1 MCSQRASIRIAEE
14 VESEASGGSVLDRL
28 RAMLRMLTPKPTSV
42 HPAPAAASK
51 RRDRRNAI
59 LFIEDDDDAH
69 TVYFEKPIDDDIRQ
83 TGGICQ

>member
-1 MCSQRASIRIAEE
+1 MCSQRASIRTAEE

-51 RRDRRNAI
+51 RRNA

-69 TVYFEKPIDDDIRQ
+69 TVYFEKPIDNDIEQ
-83 TGGICQ
+83 TGGMCQ

>member
-1 MCSQRASIRIAEE
+1 MVLALVGAGKAVGVEEEFRVKISSTERKRLAS
-14 VESEASGGSVLDRL
+14 
-28 RAMLRMLTPKPTSV
+28 
-42 HPAPAAASK
+42 APAAASK